1 MRGCCQFGHQDPN
14 RRHVCGKW
22 ENQHACLRYRLR
34 LAEGWTAATENLH
47 VADDAASAYNK
58 RDVRRLKE
66 CEMVRVFF
74 RKWPS
79 TAHAWHYEIYIGRD
93 LEEITRGTELRLQ
106 HRFVHY
112 DGRLS
117 TSNILGFAGKH
128 KPITDFAVGTSSST
142 GKFCR

>member
-1 MRGCCQFGHQDPN
+1 MPAFAIDCALPRAGQQQQRIYMLQMMP
-14 RRHVCGKW
+14 
-22 ENQHACLRYRLR
+22 
-34 LAEGWTAATENLH
+34 LALTI
-47 VADDAASAYNK
+47 K

-66 CEMVRVFF
+66 GDMVRVFF

-79 TAHAWHYEIYIGRD
+79 TAHAWHYGIYIGRD

-128 KPITDFAVGTSSST
+128 KPITDLAVGTSSST